1 MLYHAEKNSTPF
13 IKRSKLGIHVH
24 GLAEVHG
31 YTEWGSRT
39 PELPSRVIVKNNIF
53 PTIFQIY
60 RDANPKAEIGV
71 LSEWAGIQF
80 LVDTLSTDY
89 HAVAPDY
96 NKFPTALCEMAEKY
110 IKENKPSLVAICFDN
125 PDHVGHKE
133 GHDTPAYY
141 SKLEELD
148 GYIARI
154 VAAVKEAGMYDDT
167 IFIIT
172 SDHGG
177 IKKGHGGKTMAEM
190 QTPFIIA
197 GKNIK
202 KAGEFQESM
211 VQYDVAATM
220 AYIFG
225 LEQPQVWT
233 GRAMKQVFK

>member
-1 MLYHAEKNSTPF
+1 MAVQTKRFNIPMALTWARIAF
-13 IKRSKLGIHVH
+13 IPLIVGVFYVPDWIAGPH
-24 GLAEVHG
+24 
-31 YTEWGSRT
+31 
-39 PELPSRVIVKNNIF
+39 VKNLLACVMFVIAAV
-53 PTIFQIY
+53 T
-60 RDANPKAEIGV
+60 DA
-71 LSEWAGIQF
+71 
-80 LVDTLSTDY
+80 
-89 HAVAPDY
+89 
-96 NKFPTALCEMAEKY
+96 
-110 IKENKPSLVAICFDN
+110 
-125 PDHVGHKE
+125 
-133 GHDTPAYY
+133 
-141 SKLEELD
+141 LD

>member
-1 MLYHAEKNSTPF
+1 MALTWARIAFIPLIVGVFYVPDALVSPHMKNVLACIMF
-13 IKRSKLGIHVH
+13 II
-24 GLAEVHG
+24 AAI
-31 YTEWGSRT
+31 T
-39 PELPSRVIVKNNIF
+39 
-53 PTIFQIY
+53 
-60 RDANPKAEIGV
+60 DA
-71 LSEWAGIQF
+71 
-80 LVDTLSTDY
+80 
-89 HAVAPDY
+89 
-96 NKFPTALCEMAEKY
+96 
-110 IKENKPSLVAICFDN
+110 
-125 PDHVGHKE
+125 
-133 GHDTPAYY
+133 
-141 SKLEELD
+141 LD